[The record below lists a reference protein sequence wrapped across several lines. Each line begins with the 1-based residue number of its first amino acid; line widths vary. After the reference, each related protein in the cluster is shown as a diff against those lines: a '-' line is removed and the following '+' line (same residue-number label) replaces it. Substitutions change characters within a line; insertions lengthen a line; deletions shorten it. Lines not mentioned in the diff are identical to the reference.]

1 MVETDIASGEFDALV
16 APDALELEEPVA
28 RRRRWP
34 RRGAI
39 AGLGIAA
46 SALVLIA
53 QAEHRPTPQHP
64 AADRREAVVAP
75 PTVGAP
81 SRSRPAAKAR
91 DLHQRS
97 THRHRRSEA
106 HRPRRRPVTR
116 RSEPRRV
123 TPVTT
128 PPSAAATPAPPA
140 PTPQPTRRRSR
151 PAASGFTEEFF

>member
-1 MVETDIASGEFDALV
+1 MVETDIAPGDFDALV

-28 RRRRWP
+28 LRRRWP

-46 SALVLIA
+46 SALVLIT

-64 AADRREAVVAP
+64 AADAP
-75 PTVGAP
+75 PTVEAP
-81 SRSRPAAKAR
+81 SRSRPAAKPR

-97 THRHRRSEA
+97 THPHRRSEA
-106 HRPRRRPVTR
+106 HRPRRRPVTH
-116 RSEPRRV
+116 RSEPRRF

-128 PPSAAATPAPPA
+128 PSSPAAATPAPPA
-140 PTPQPTRRRSR
+140 PT
-151 PAASGFTEEFF
+151 